1 MCHERRAEYHL
12 ICVAADPTVT
22 SLSAA
27 VPVVISVGDVNDNSP
42 AFSAG
47 SDVIRVPWERATVGH
62 VVGRVEARD
71 ADDGPNGE
79 VIYWAEPVDNDTAV
93 DVFSVDPRSGDITLA
108 DPRCTMLDPRSGD
121 ITLADPWSTLVDL
134 GSGDVTLVA
143 DVDEPAV
150 GESVVYALSVTAGD
164 RGEPPRRSRVLLSI
178 VVERQPHLGPGY
190 RVGGGGGAA
199 GLVGVGWKWIALIV
213 VGNRVTK

>member
-1 MCHERRAEYHL
+1 LCHERRAEYHL

-79 VIYWAEPVDNDTAV
+79 VIYWTEPVDNDTAV

-108 DPRCTMLDPRSGD
+108 DPR
-121 ITLADPWSTLVDL
+121 STLVD
-134 GSGDVTLVA
+134 
-143 DVDEPAV
+143 
-150 GESVVYALSVTAGD
+150 
-164 RGEPPRRSRVLLSI
+164 
-178 VVERQPHLGPGY
+178 PG
-190 RVGGGGGAA
+190 
-199 GLVGVGWKWIALIV
+199 
-213 VGNRVTK
+213 

>member
-1 MCHERRAEYHL
+1 LRHERRAEYHL

-93 DVFSVDPRSGDITLA
+93 DVFSVDPRSGDITL
-108 DPRCTMLDPRSGD
+108 
-121 ITLADPWSTLVDL
+121 
-134 GSGDVTLVA
+134 VA

-150 GESVVYALSVTAGD
+150 GEIVVYALSVTAGD

-178 VVERQPHLGPGY
+178 VVERQPLLGPGY
-190 RVGGGGGAA
+190 RVGGGGGGGAA

-213 VGNRVTK
+213 VCNRVTK